1 VLDKTTGE
9 SQDCLTTVRSAHA
22 EVAVFVQRST
32 QRVWSRTCV
41 AAVLA
46 TAVAMAAACGTGG
59 TGSGGSGS
67 GGGIDLTIGMPD
79 DFTGANAFAGVEQ
92 RQAAQLAVADAN
104 RKYPDVHVSLKTADT
119 QSSPTAGVS
128 AVQRLLSDTSVNAIV
143 GIAFTQTA
151 QATIPILAQDGRPA
165 IMLQVTDLT
174 GGGNSVFSMSPPPA
188 GEQKSLVTDGLV
200 PAKAKTVG
208 IIYQDQ
214 PTLNAD
220 RAALKTALSGA
231 GMTVAGEQG
240 TSLQTTDFSP
250 QITSVLGRH
259 PDAIGIFA
267 IPPATGTIVSQLRQQ
282 GYQGVLFGHEGDA
295 STAFTKVAGKS
306 AANFLLATRWNAAT
320 ASGQG
325 TTFVQEFKAK
335 YPSAGDPDQFGVAAY
350 DAVLMLAQAAHNAK
364 STDKSALVGQLTSG
378 RFATAESPTLRFG
391 PDHFVK
397 VNGVVVRYN
406 AAGQSEPATS

>member
-1 VLDKTTGE
+1 M
-9 SQDCLTTVRSAHA
+9 
-22 EVAVFVQRST
+22 FVQGST
-32 QRVWSRTCV
+32 HRLWSRTGV
-41 AAVLA
+41 AVVLAAAVA
-46 TAVAMAAACGTGG
+46 TSAACGSSGSGSSGG
-59 TGSGGSGS
+59 GAGGSGGT
-67 GGGIDLTIGMPD
+67 DLTIGMPD

-92 RQAAQLAVADAN
+92 QQAAQLAVTDAN
-104 RKYPDVHVSLKTADT
+104 KKYPDVHVSLKTADT

-128 AVQRLLSDTSVNAIV
+128 AVQRLLSDSSVNAIV

-174 GGGNSVFSMSPPPA
+174 GGGNNVFSMSPPPA
-188 GEQKSLVTDGLV
+188 GEQKGLVTDGLT
-200 PAKAKTVG
+200 PANVKTVG

-220 RAALKTALSGA
+220 RAALKTALSQA
-231 GMTVAGEQG
+231 GMNVVGEQG

-250 QITSVLGRH
+250 QITSVLGKH
-259 PDAIGIFA
+259 PDAIGVFA

-282 GYQGVLFGHEGDA
+282 GYTGVLFGHEGDA

-320 ASGQG
+320 ATGQG
-325 TTFVQEFKAK
+325 QTFVSEFKAK
-335 YPSAGDPDQFGVAAY
+335 YPDAGSPDQFGVAAY

-364 STDKSALVGQLTSG
+364 SNDKAALVNQLRTGQ
-378 RFATAESPTLRFG
+378 FATAESDSLRFG
-391 PDHFVK
+391 PDNFVK
-397 VNGVVVRYN
+397 VNGVLVKYD
-406 AAGQSEPATS
+406 AQGQSQPAT